1 MKFNGTIFSKPQ
13 QDQLKEIIG
22 KEVEAVVEKV
32 NDVDARMLNYT
43 GDWVANNEYHEND
56 VVTWAND
63 GHLYEV
69 IKAHTSSSTITPS
82 NTEYYK
88 AMTESKS
95 IEFSFANTLSLT
107 APALNAVKNAL
118 TKGKSA
124 ILSITVS
131 PLNFKVP
138 LAMSNTIL
146 SGYYVQV
153 SPTENKTEEY
163 FFRWA
168 QGNSMK
174 VTKRT
179 TIYSAPIETSYE
191 TINVATS
198 AATIIVGA

>member
-13 QDQLKEIIG
+13 QDQLKE
-22 KEVEAVVEKV
+22 VEKVVEKV

-43 GDWVANNEYHEND
+43 GDWVADNEYHEHD
-56 VVTWAND
+56 VVTWSD
-63 GHLYEV
+63 GNLYEV
-69 IKAHTSSSTITPS
+69 IKAHTSSSTIAPS

-124 ILSITVS
+124 ILSIKVS
-131 PLNFKVP
+131 SLNFKVP

-153 SPTENKTEEY
+153 SSTENKTEEY
-163 FFRWA
+163 FFRWP

-179 TIYSAPIETSYE
+179 TIYSTPIETSYE
-191 TINVATS
+191 VLNVATS
-198 AATIIVGA
+198 AATIIIGG

>member
-13 QDQLKEIIG
+13 QDQLKEVIG
-22 KEVEAVVEKV
+22 KEVEAVVKKV
-32 NDVDARMLNYT
+32 NNVDARMLNYT
-43 GDWVANNEYHEND
+43 GDWVADNEYHEHD
-56 VVTWAND
+56 VVTWSD
-63 GHLYEV
+63 GNLYEV
-69 IKAHTSSSTITPS
+69 IKAHTSSSTIAPS

-95 IEFSFANTLSLT
+95 IELSFANTLVLT
-107 APALNAVKNAL
+107 SPAFNTVKNAL
-118 TKGKSA
+118 MKGKSA
-124 ILSITVS
+124 ILSITVGS
-131 PLNFKVP
+131 LPFKVP
-138 LAMSNTIL
+138 LAIANIIL

-163 FFRWA
+163 FFRWV

-179 TIYSAPIETSYE
+179 TIYSTPIETSYE
-191 TINVATS
+191 SINVSTS

>member
-13 QDQLKEIIG
+13 QDQLKEVIG
-22 KEVEAVVEKV
+22 KELEAM
-32 NDVDARMLNYT
+32 A
-43 GDWVANNEYHEND
+43 
-56 VVTWAND
+56 
-63 GHLYEV
+63 
-69 IKAHTSSSTITPS
+69 
-82 NTEYYK
+82 
-88 AMTESKS
+88 ESKS

-124 ILSITVS
+124 ILSMKVGS
-131 PLNFKVP
+131 LNFKVP

-168 QGNSMK
+168 QGSSMK

-179 TIYSAPIETSYE
+179 TIYSTPIETSYE
-191 TINVATS
+191 AINVATS

>member
-1 MKFNGTIFSKPQ
+1 MKINGTIFSKPQ
-13 QDQLKEIIG
+13 QDQLKRALENG
-22 KEVEAVVEKV
+22 GSG
-32 NDVDARMLNYT
+32 LNYK
-43 GDWVANNEYHEND
+43 GDWASGNEYHKND

-69 IKAHTSSSTITPS
+69 IKAHTSSSTIGPS
-82 NTEYYK
+82 NAEYYK

-95 IEFSFANTLSLT
+95 IEFSFANTWGLT
-107 APALNAVKNAL
+107 STALNAVKNAL
-118 TKGKSA
+118 MKGKSA
-124 ILSITVS
+124 ILSITVGS
-131 PLNFKVP
+131 LPLKVP
-138 LAMSNTIL
+138 LAIGNIIL

-163 FFRWA
+163 FFRWP

-179 TIYSAPIETSYE
+179 ITYSAPIETLYE

-198 AATIIVGA
+198 AATIIIGA

>member
-13 QDQLKEIIG
+13 QDQLKEVIG
-22 KEVEAVVEKV
+22 KAI
-32 NDVDARMLNYT
+32 T
-43 GDWVANNEYHEND
+43 EN
-56 VVTWAND
+56 
-63 GHLYEV
+63 
-69 IKAHTSSSTITPS
+69 
-82 NTEYYK
+82 
-88 AMTESKS
+88 KS

-107 APALNAVKNAL
+107 SPAFNAVKDAL

-124 ILSITVS
+124 ILSIKAATT
-131 PLNFKVP
+131 PFFKVP
-138 LAMSNTIL
+138 LAISNTIL

-168 QGNSMK
+168 QGSSMK